1 VTLELTIDDFDD
13 EGLAAGTVEGLRVAA
28 PGGVPGD
35 RLVVAIEHK
44 SPHTPRAW
52 GRIERILTPS
62 ADRVAPACPNVGR
75 CGGCLMQC
83 AAYPVQLA
91 SKQARMERSVGAL
104 CEKLLPIVPSP
115 RTLHYR
121 NKAKLVV
128 APGVILGSYAPRT
141 HQVIDMAGCQ
151 VTEEPIDPVART
163 LARLLGESGLLP
175 YDERA
180 QSGDLRHVVL
190 RSNHAG
196 AVLAVIV
203 TAQREAPGLDRVAQ
217 ALAAAHPEIA
227 GVVQNVNPAR
237 GGVILGG
244 DDVILTGAGELEDRI
259 GEVTLRLGAQA
270 FFQVNRAQAAALY
283 AAVARA
289 AELTGRET
297 VVEVFAGVGG
307 IARTLAK
314 SAARVVGIESNR
326 VAVMDARKDA
336 PANVEMIAADA
347 AQGLAA
353 QPAADVV
360 IVDPPRKG
368 CELRVLSEMTRLS
381 PRRILYVSCGPDSL
395 ARDLAALR
403 DAGYRART
411 IEPYDLFPHTPH
423 IESLSVLE
431 KA

>member
-1 VTLELTIDDFDD
+1 
-13 EGLAAGTVEGLRVAA
+13 
-28 PGGVPGD
+28 
-35 RLVVAIEHK
+35 
-44 SPHTPRAW
+44 
-52 GRIERILTPS
+52 
-62 ADRVAPACPNVGR
+62 
-75 CGGCLMQC
+75 MQC

-91 SKQARMERSVGAL
+91 SKQARMGRIVGAL
-104 CEKLLPIVPSP
+104 CEQLLPIVPSP

-128 APGVILGSYAPRT
+128 APGVVLGSYAPRT

-163 LARLLGESGLLP
+163 LARLLGESGLSP

-180 QSGDLRHVVL
+180 QSGDVRHVVI

-196 AVLAVIV
+196 RVLVVIV
-203 TAQREAPGLDRVAQ
+203 TAQRAAKGLERVAQ
-217 ALAAAHPEIA
+217 AVSAAHPEIA

-244 DDVILTGAGELEDRI
+244 EDVILGGAGELEDRI
-259 GEVTLRLGAQA
+259 GEITLRLSAQA
-270 FFQVNRAQAAALY
+270 FFQVNRAQAAVLY

-289 AELTGRET
+289 AELAKSET
-297 VVEVFAGVGG
+297 VIEVFAGVGG

-314 SAARVVGIESNR
+314 SASRVVGIESNP

-347 AQGLAA
+347 AEGLRA
-353 QPAADVV
+353 QKSADVV

-368 CELRVLSEMTRLS
+368 CEPRVLFEMARLQ
-381 PRRILYVSCGPDSL
+381 PRRIVYVSCGPESL
-395 ARDLAALR
+395 ARDLSALR
-403 DAGYRART
+403 DLGYRART

-423 IESLSVLE
+423 IESLSVLDP
-431 KA
+431 A